1 MLDPAFAF
9 GFANNFGLLA
19 WAALLLS
26 LFVPKLRRFVWPAT
40 QFAIPLA
47 WAALYVVLLARGL
60 PKAEGGFDSIE
71 GVRGL
76 FANDSAL
83 TAGWLHYLAFDLFVG
98 TWIARDS
105 AERGMHGLMVAPCL
119 ALTLLAGPAGLLGY
133 IILRLAFGRRPKT
146 ETVS

>member
-9 GFANNFGLLA
+9 GFANNFGLIA

-26 LFVPKLRRFVWPAT
+26 LFIPKIRNFVWPARRY
-40 QFAIPLA
+40 AIPLA
-47 WAALYVVLLARGL
+47 WAALYVVLLAQGL
-60 PKAEGGFDSIE
+60 PEAKGGFDSIE

-83 TAGWLHYLAFDLFVG
+83 AAGWLHYLAFDLFVG

-105 AERGMHGLMVAPCL
+105 VERGVHALLVAPCL
-119 ALTLLAGPAGLLGY
+119 ALTLMFGPAGLLAY
-133 IILRLAFGRRPKT
+133 VLLRSGFARSAKT
-146 ETVS
+146 ETVQ

>member
-26 LFVPKLRRFVWPAT
+26 LFVPRVRAFVWPTT
-40 QFAIPLA
+40 QFAVPLA
-47 WAALYVVLLARGL
+47 WALLYVILLAQGL
-60 PKAEGGFDSIE
+60 PQAEGGFDSIE
-71 GVRGL
+71 NVRGL

-105 AERGMHGLMVAPCL
+105 AERRIHPLLVAPCL
-119 ALTLLAGPAGLLGY
+119 PLTLMFGPAGLLAY
-133 IILRLAFGRRPKT
+133 FLLRLAFGRRARP

>member
-26 LFVPKLRRFVWPAT
+26 LFVPKIRAFVWSLT
-40 QFAIPLA
+40 QFAVPLA
-47 WAALYVVLLARGL
+47 WAALYVVLLAQGL
-60 PKAEGGFDSIE
+60 PQAEGGFDSIA

-105 AERGMHGLMVAPCL
+105 VERRVHPLLVAPCL
-119 ALTLLAGPAGLLGY
+119 PLTLMFGPAGLLAY
-133 IILRLAFGRRPKT
+133 FLLRLAFGRHSQT
-146 ETVS
+146 ETAS

>member
-1 MLDPAFAF
+1 MLDPAFVF

-26 LFVPKLRRFVWPAT
+26 LFVPRIRGFVWPAT
-40 QFAIPLA
+40 QFAVPLA
-47 WAALYVVLLARGL
+47 WAVLYVILIAQGL
-60 PKAEGGFDSIE
+60 PEAEGGFDSIA

-105 AERGMHGLMVAPCL
+105 AERGVHALLVAPCL
-119 ALTLLAGPAGLLGY
+119 GLTLMFGPAGLLAY
-133 IILRLAFGRRPKT
+133 FILRLAFGRRAKT

>member
-19 WAALLLS
+19 WAALVVS
-26 LFVPKLRRFVWPAT
+26 LFVPRIRSFVWPAT
-40 QFAIPLA
+40 QFAVPLA
-47 WAALYVVLLARGL
+47 WALLYVILLAQGL
-60 PKAEGGFDSIE
+60 PETEGGFDSIE

-105 AERGMHGLMVAPCL
+105 VERRVHPLLVAPCL
-119 ALTLLAGPAGLLGY
+119 ALTLMFGPAGLLAY
-133 IILRLAFGRRPKT
+133 VVLRLALGRRSMT
-146 ETVS
+146 EVRS

>member
-9 GFANNFGLLA
+9 GFANNFGLVG

-26 LFVPKLRRFVWPAT
+26 LFVPRIRGFVWPAT

-47 WAALYVVLLARGL
+47 WAVLYVILLAQGL
-60 PKAEGGFDSIE
+60 LHADGGFSSIE

-105 AERGMHGLMVAPCL
+105 VERRVPALLVVPCL
-119 ALTLLAGPAGLLGY
+119 PLTLMFGPAGLLAY
-133 IILRLAFGRRPKT
+133 FPLRLAFARRAQP
-146 ETVS
+146 EPRQ